1 MHSSR
6 GIADGKMLSLGKPL
20 KAARAGHL
28 EVVEQAG
35 DENHQLRVSKAA
47 KRNCQHRFS
56 SSAAGEESAYF
67 MPMHMREPLEKV

>member
-6 GIADGKMLSLGKPL
+6 GITDGEMLSLGKAL
-20 KAARAGHL
+20 KAARAGHP

-35 DENHQLRVSKAA
+35 DENHQFCVGKAA
-47 KRNCQHRFS
+47 ERVCQHRFS
-56 SSAAGEESAYF
+56 SPGAGEESTYF